1 MGLYILILEIVAKAA
16 ERYGSPWWLIPLFI
30 GTLGCLAPDPWFVA
44 VGFACT
50 LAIIAWICVCLW
62 SKRRSGGTQL
72 FNRSAQ
78 TIARWPTS
86 CGRCN
91 YSFVDLLDH
100 KESRFSSCPEC
111 GWDVPWAVI
120 AEAHRQEQLER
131 ELTKPSHAHAQREY
145 AQPMSEHAT
154 HPVIFEPVI
163 LEKVWGGR
171 ALEKLGKHLPKP
183 AASYGESWE
192 LADMDT
198 TSASGAGGGAVRS
211 GIAAGPLK
219 GKSIRD
225 AINLWGDALLPR
237 ALRTPTG
244 GFPLL
249 IKFLDA
255 RENLSVQVHPSPD
268 FARTN
273 PNAHLKTECWCILAA
288 DPGASIYVGIRPG
301 VSRER
306 FEAAARAG
314 SPEIVELLNRVPAI
328 PGTCHNLPSGTVHA
342 LGAGVLVAEVQTP
355 SDTTFRLYDWGR
367 VGRELHIESALAC
380 SSFDP
385 APPPVVLIGSSNLV
399 RTAYFEL
406 SSRTIASATP
416 LDDLQ
421 GHVVMVL
428 AGGGAGGAGAF
439 THASGRIALALG
451 QTALVPSQCQ
461 AGWRIEPASGS
472 PLTLLVA
479 RPLAQG

>member
-1 MGLYILILEIVAKAA
+1 MGFGCLSCAG
-16 ERYGSPWWLIPLFI
+16 GSP
-30 GTLGCLAPDPWFVA
+30 V
-44 VGFACT
+44 FAIFGS
-50 LAIIAWICVCLW
+50 LAIAATITARYFLG
-62 SKRRSGGTQL
+62 KDARRTPLTPTGRRGPS
-72 FNRSAQ
+72 
-78 TIARWPTS
+78 ARWPTD
-86 CGRCN
+86 CGRCG
-91 YSFVDLLDH
+91 YSFAKLVDH
-100 KESRFSSCPEC
+100 RESRFSSCPEC
-111 GWDVPWAVI
+111 GWDVPWAII

-131 ELTKPSHAHAQREY
+131 ERTKPSHAHAQREY
-145 AQPMSEHAT
+145 APPMSEHAP
-154 HPVIFEPVI
+154 HPIVFTPEI

-171 ALEKLGKHLPKP
+171 ALEKLGKTLPNPSAK
-183 AASYGESWE
+183 YGESWE

-211 GIAAGPLK
+211 VIAAGPLK

-225 AINLWGDALLPR
+225 AINLWGDALLPKS
-237 ALRTPTG
+237 LRSPTG

-255 RENLSVQVHPSPD
+255 RENLSVQVHPSPEY
-268 FARTN
+268 ARAH
-273 PNAHLKTECWCILAA
+273 PGAHLKTECWCILAA

-306 FEAAARAG
+306 FEAAAHAG
-314 SPEIVELLNRVPAI
+314 SPDIVEMLNRVPAI
-328 PGTCHNLPSGTVHA
+328 PGACHNLPSGTVHA

-367 VGRELHIESALAC
+367 VGRELHIEPALAC

-406 SSRTIASATP
+406 SSRTIASAAP

-428 AGGGAGGAGAF
+428 SGAGVFSHSSCRVAI
-439 THASGRIALALG
+439 TLG
-451 QTALVPSQCQ
+451 QTAFVPSQCE
-461 AGWRIEPASGS
+461 AGWRIEPTPGS

>member
-1 MGLYILILEIVAKAA
+1 MGFYILILEVVAKAA
-16 ERYGSPWWLIPLFI
+16 ERHGSPWWLIPLFI

-50 LAIIAWICVCLW
+50 LAIVVWICVRMW
-62 SKRRSGGTQL
+62 SKRHSGGTQL
-72 FNRSAQ
+72 YNRTAQ
-78 TIARWPTS
+78 TTATWPTS

-131 ELTKPSHAHAQREY
+131 ERAARHHAPAKDEY
-145 AQPMSEHAT
+145 APPMSEPAP
-154 HPVIFEPVI
+154 HPIVFEPVI

-171 ALEKLGKHLPKP
+171 TLEKLGKRLPNP

-192 LADMDT
+192 LADMDS

-237 ALRTPTG
+237 ALRTPAS

-255 RENLSVQVHPSPD
+255 KENLSVQVHPSPEY
-268 FARTN
+268 ARAH
-273 PNAHLKTECWCILAA
+273 PGAHLKTECWCILAA
-288 DPGASIYVGIRPG
+288 EPGASIYVGIRPG
-301 VSRER
+301 VTRER

-314 SPEIVELLNRVPAI
+314 SPEIVDLLNRVPAI
-328 PGTCHNLPSGTVHA
+328 PGECHNLPSGTVHA

-367 VGRELHIESALAC
+367 VGRELHVEAAIAC
-380 SSFDP
+380 SSFDSP
-385 APPPVVLIGSSNLV
+385 PPPVALIGSSSRV
-399 RTAYFEL
+399 RTAFFEL
-406 SSRTIASATP
+406 SSHTLSAAAP
-416 LDDLQ
+416 LDDLR

-428 AGGGAGGAGAF
+428 AGSSAF
-439 THASGRIALALG
+439 AHPSGRIALPLG
-451 QTALVPSQCQ
+451 QTALVPSQCD
-461 AGWRIEPASGS
+461 ASWSIEPEPGS
-472 PLTLLVA
+472 TLALLIA
-479 RPLAQG
+479 RPLAQS